1 MELVMSKPADKI
13 TIMVV
18 DDQADFRDFLVSYLE
33 GEGFHVVQAEAGGD
47 ALELI
52 GATRPHLVL
61 LDVMMPDKNGYDVC
75 RDIKSSAATADI
87 PIIFVTAK
95 TGLSD
100 KLAGYISGG
109 QRYLCKP
116 FELSELDECIRAVLR
131 QQNIRLNQLN
141 NDFKPDSAGPS
152 ETAN

>member
-1 MELVMSKPADKI
+1 METAMKHATDKI
-13 TIMVV
+13 TILVV
-18 DDQADFRDFLVSYLE
+18 DDQEDFRDFLVTYLE
-33 GEGFHVVQAEAGGD
+33 GEGFHVLQAEDGED
-47 ALELI
+47 ALTLI
-52 GATRPHLVL
+52 NNQKPHLVL

-75 RDIKSSAATADI
+75 RDIKSSTATADI

-116 FELSELDECIRAVLR
+116 FELSELDECVRAVLR
-131 QQNIRLNQLN
+131 QQNLKHNQLN
-141 NDFKPDSAGPS
+141 HNFGPS
-152 ETAN
+152 QDSPDMD

>member
-1 MELVMSKPADKI
+1 METVMNRATDRI
-13 TIMVV
+13 TILVI
-18 DDQADFRDFLVSYLE
+18 DDQEDFRDFIAAYLE
-33 GEGFHVVQAEAGGD
+33 GEGFQVLQAEGGED
-47 ALELI
+47 ALDLL
-52 GATRPHLVL
+52 GRHKPHLVL
-61 LDVMMPDKNGYDVC
+61 LDVMMPNKNGYDVC
-75 RDIKSSAATADI
+75 RDIKSNADTADI

-116 FELSELDECIRAVLR
+116 FELAELDECVRAVLR

-141 NDFKPDSAGPS
+141 NDYGPPPDSPS
-152 ETAN
+152 A